1 MENRGEIPDSDTNFK
16 LKRRRMNGG
25 NIRDKSIGK
34 VSVGKDL
41 LDEVVSFVKSNRA
54 RALSQVERMDILL
67 LQAYLRHEHEEKQKK
82 MGSGQQV
89 TAPKISKTIAKML
102 RRKESLVKN
111 VWT

>member
-1 MENRGEIPDSDTNFK
+1 
-16 LKRRRMNGG
+16 MNGG

-67 LQAYLRHEHEEKQKK
+67 LQ
-82 MGSGQQV
+82 SW
-89 TAPKISKTIAKML
+89 
-102 RRKESLVKN
+102 N
-111 VWT
+111 V